1 MSAALGQEYQ
11 PLESPQLD
19 DPHPFLARLRREA
32 PVVLAPAFHL
42 WLISRYQDVLAILK
56 DSRRFSSQDILRSPL
71 QLPRE
76 VNDVLEEAG
85 FTQEFPLI
93 GDDPPA
99 HTRIRGYVGK
109 AFSAARIAALA
120 PRIQQIAHEYLD
132 AFERQGGRG
141 DAVAGLTYPLPMR
154 MATELLGIPQEDMDR
169 IMRWCEEPVLLF
181 NCGQTPG
188 QQMERA
194 QRIAA
199 YWRYL
204 RELVE
209 DRRRNPRKDDLLSTL
224 IEARIVGEKPLETRE
239 MVNLASVLVFAS
251 QETTTNLMGSALIH
265 LLSHPESWRA
275 LCEDPALIPQAI
287 EEVLRYDAPAS
298 AMMRSTTEEVV
309 LSGTPVPK
317 GARLLLLFISANR
330 DEEAFEQAGR
340 FDIRRESQARHL
352 GFGYG
357 THFCVGAPLA
367 RLQARI
373 ALEALTQ
380 RVPGLRLVPGERAV
394 YLPNLLN
401 RGPQRL
407 MVEWGTGA

>member
-1 MSAALGQEYQ
+1 MSAALGQQYR
-11 PLESPQLD
+11 PLEPPQLD

-32 PVVLAPAFHL
+32 PVVLSPAFHL
-42 WLISRYQDVLAILK
+42 WLISRYQDVLTILK

-85 FTQEFPLI
+85 FTQEYPLI
-93 GDDPPA
+93 GEDPPA
-99 HTRIRGYVGK
+99 HTRVRGYVSK
-109 AFSAARIAALA
+109 AFSAARISALV
-120 PRIQQIAHEYLD
+120 PHIQQIAHEYLD
-132 AFERQGGRG
+132 AFERQGRRW
-141 DAVAGLTYPLPMR
+141 DVVAGLTYPLPMR
-154 MATELLGIPQEDMDR
+154 MATEILGIPREDMDR
-169 IMRWCEEPVLLF
+169 IKRWCEEPVLLF
-181 NCGQTPG
+181 NSGQTPE
-188 QQMERA
+188 QQLERA

-209 DRRRNPRKDDLLSTL
+209 DRRRNPRPDDILTTLL
-224 IEARIVGEKPLETRE
+224 EARIEGEKPLDTRE

-251 QETTTNLMGSALIH
+251 QETTTNLIGSALVH
-265 LLSHPESWRA
+265 LLGHPESWRA
-275 LCEDPALIPQAI
+275 LCEDPSLIPQAI

-330 DEEAFEQAGR
+330 DGEVFDQADR
-340 FDIRRESQARHL
+340 FDIRRESTARHL

-380 RVPGLRLVPGERAV
+380 RMPGLRLVPGERTV

-407 MVEWGTGA
+407 MVEWAKQS

>member
-1 MSAALGQEYQ
+1 MSAALGQQYR

-19 DPHPFLARLRREA
+19 DPHPFLAQLRREA
-32 PVVLAPAFHL
+32 PVVLAPDFHL
-42 WLISRYQDVLAILK
+42 WLISRHQDVLTILK

-85 FTQEFPLI
+85 FTQEYPLI
-93 GDDPPA
+93 GEDPPA
-99 HTRIRGYVGK
+99 HTRVRGYVSK
-109 AFSAARIAALA
+109 AFSAARVAALA
-120 PRIQQIAHEYLD
+120 QRIQQIAHEYLD
-132 AFERQGGRG
+132 AFDRQGGRG
-141 DAVAGLTYPLPMR
+141 DVVAGLTYPLPMR
-154 MATELLGIPQEDMDR
+154 ITTEILGIPREDMDR
-169 IMRWCEEPVLLF
+169 IKRWCEEPVLLF
-181 NCGQTPG
+181 NSGQSPE
-188 QQMERA
+188 QQLERA
-194 QRIAA
+194 KRIAT

-209 DRRRNPRKDDLLSTL
+209 DRRRSPKPDDILTTL
-224 IEARIVGEKPLETRE
+224 IEARIEGEKPLDIRE

-251 QETTTNLMGSALIH
+251 QETTTNLISSALLH
-265 LLSHPESWRA
+265 LLRHPESWRA
-275 LCEDPALIPQAI
+275 LCESPALIPQAI

-298 AMMRSTTEEVV
+298 AMMRSATEDVV

-330 DEEAFEQAGR
+330 DEGAFDQADR
-340 FDIRRESQARHL
+340 FDIRRESTARHL

-373 ALEALTQ
+373 ALEAITQ
-380 RVPGLRLVPGERAV
+380 RMPNLRLVPGEPPV

-401 RGPQRL
+401 RGPQKL
-407 MVEWGTGA
+407 LVEWTKES